1 MRYHMLTSDLL
12 QRSARKA
19 RSLGH
24 SYVGSAHL
32 LLVLSR
38 EPGGPGQVLRQL
50 GVDPEWPSFYTVP
63 VPRPCLCLRV

>member
-50 GVDPEWPSFYTVP
+50 GVDPE
-63 VPRPCLCLRV
+63 